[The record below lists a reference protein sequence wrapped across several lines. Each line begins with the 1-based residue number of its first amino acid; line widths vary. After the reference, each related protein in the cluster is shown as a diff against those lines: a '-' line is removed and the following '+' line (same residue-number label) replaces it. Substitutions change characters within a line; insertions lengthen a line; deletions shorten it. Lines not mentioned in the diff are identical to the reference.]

1 MGPYV
6 SSAARMMCDDRMKVP
21 LVIAHRGVPGERL
34 EHTRPSYLLA
44 IEQGA
49 DFIEPDVVSTSD
61 RILVVRH
68 ENEIDGTTDVSDRPE
83 FADRKATKVVD
94 GVSHTGWFTED
105 FTLAELKT
113 LRCKER
119 IPDLRPG
126 NVALA
131 GTEEIL
137 TLDEV
142 LDIAEDAG
150 REAPVGV
157 YIETKHPSYFEGRG
171 ISLNDLLIETLER
184 RGFNDP
190 DATVV
195 IQSFESANVR
205 ALRPRTPAILVQ
217 LMSVE
222 GQPADFTVTGDSRT
236 YDDLRSADGLAFVA
250 EYADAIGPYKELV
263 VAPGVGPT
271 GLVERAHNAG
281 LDVHIWTMRNEN
293 NFLPTNLRKGTVM
306 ADHGDALSEYL
317 AFFDAGVDGVFS
329 DFTSTAVQA
338 RSQWLQSH

>member
-1 MGPYV
+1 MEGV
-6 SSAARMMCDDRMKVP
+6 KVP
-21 LVIAHRGVPGERL
+21 LVVAHRGVPGERL

-61 RILVVRH
+61 GHLVVRH
-68 ENEIDGTTDVSDRPE
+68 ENWIDGTTDVADHPE
-83 FADRKATKVVD
+83 FVDRQATKIVD
-94 GVSHTGWFTED
+94 GVSITGWFTED

-119 IPDLRPG
+119 IPDVRPK

-131 GTEEIL
+131 GTEQIL

-150 REAPVGV
+150 GEAPVGV
-157 YIETKHPSYFEGRG
+157 YIETKHPSYFESLG
-171 ISLNDLLIETLER
+171 INLNDMLIETLER

-190 DATVV
+190 DALVV
-195 IQSFESANVR
+195 IQSFESANLR
-205 ALRPRTPAILVQ
+205 AIRPRTPAMLVQ
-217 LMSVE
+217 LMMVK
-222 GQPADFTVTGDSRT
+222 GQPADFAVAGDPRT
-236 YDDLRSADGLAFVA
+236 YEDLRSDEGLAFVA
-250 EYADAIGPYKELV
+250 EYADVIGPNKQV
-263 VAPGVGPT
+263 VIKPDVGPT
-271 GLVERAHNAG
+271 GLIERAHAAG
-281 LDVHIWTMRNEN
+281 LDVHVWTMRNEN
-293 NFLPTNLRKGTVM
+293 QFLPKKLQKGRKKL
-306 ADHGDALSEYL
+306 AHGKAVDELL
-317 AFFDAGVDGVFS
+317 LFFDAGVDGVFS

>member
-1 MGPYV
+1 MGRDGGV
-6 SSAARMMCDDRMKVP
+6 KVP
-21 LVIAHRGVPGERL
+21 LIIAHRGVPGERL

-61 RILVVRH
+61 GVLVVRH
-68 ENEIDGTTDVSDRPE
+68 ENWIDGTTDVADHRE
-83 FADRKATKVVD
+83 FADRRATKVVD
-94 GVSHTGWFTED
+94 GASITGWFTED

-126 NVALA
+126 NVTLA

-142 LDIAEDAG
+142 LDIAETAG
-150 REAPVGV
+150 GEAPVGV
-157 YIETKHPSYFEGRG
+157 YIETKHPSYFESIG
-171 ISLNDLLIETLER
+171 ISLNDMLIETLER

-190 DATVV
+190 DALVV
-195 IQSFESANVR
+195 IQSFESANLR
-205 ALRPRTPAILVQ
+205 AIRTRTPAMLVQ
-217 LMSVE
+217 LMMVQ
-222 GQPADFTVTGDSRT
+222 GAPADFVVAGDART
-236 YDDLRSADGLAFVA
+236 YADLRTDKGLAFVA

-263 VAPGVGPT
+263 VKPGAGPT
-271 GLVERAHNAG
+271 GLVDRAHASG
-281 LDVHIWTMRNEN
+281 LDVHVWTMRNEN
-293 NFLPTNLRKGTVM
+293 NFLPPALRKGRKEL
-306 ADHGDALSEYL
+306 AHGKAVDELFQ
-317 AFFDAGVDGVFS
+317 FFDAGIDGAFS

-338 RSQWLQSH
+338 RSQWLKRQ

>member
-1 MGPYV
+1 MG
-6 SSAARMMCDDRMKVP
+6 CDGRVNVP

-61 RILVVRH
+61 HVLVVRH
-68 ENEIDGTTDVSDRPE
+68 ENEIDGTTDVAERPE

-119 IPDLRPG
+119 IPDLRPD
-126 NVALA
+126 NVALG

-150 REAPVGV
+150 GEAPVGV
-157 YIETKHPSYFEGRG
+157 YIETKHPSYFEGLG
-171 ISLNDLLIETLER
+171 VSLNDLLIETLER

-190 DATVV
+190 DSTVV
-195 IQSFESANVR
+195 IQSFESANLR
-205 ALRPRTPAILVQ
+205 ALRPRTPAMLVQ

-222 GQPADFTVTGDSRT
+222 GQPADFTVAGDSRT
-236 YDDLRSADGLAFVA
+236 YDDLRTDKGLEFVA

-263 VAPGVGPT
+263 VAPNAGPT
-271 GLVERAHNAG
+271 GLVERAHMAG

-293 NFLPTNLRKGTVM
+293 NFLPPEFRSGAETL
-306 ADHGDALSEYL
+306 AHGDAMGELL
-317 AFFDAGVDGVFS
+317 QFFDAGVDGVFS

-338 RSQWLQSH
+338 RSRWLQSH

>member
-1 MGPYV
+1 ML
-6 SSAARMMCDDRMKVP
+6 P

-61 RILVVRH
+61 GILVVRH
-68 ENEIDGTTDVSDRPE
+68 ENEIDGTTDVADRPE
-83 FADRKATKVVD
+83 FADRKATKIVD

-142 LDIAEDAG
+142 LDIAETAG
-150 REAPVGV
+150 GEAPVGV
-157 YIETKHPSYFEGRG
+157 YIETKHPSYFESIG
-171 ISLNDLLIETLER
+171 ISLNDMLIETLER
-184 RGFNDP
+184 RGFNDE
-190 DATVV
+190 DSTVV
-195 IQSFESANVR
+195 IQSFESANLR
-205 ALRPRTPAILVQ
+205 ALRPRTPAMLVQ

-222 GQPADFTVTGDSRT
+222 GQPADFTVAGDART
-236 YDDLRSADGLAFVA
+236 YDNLRSDEGLAFVA
-250 EYADAIGPYKELV
+250 EYADAIGPFKELV
-263 VAPGVGPT
+263 VKPGAGPT
-271 GLVERAHNAG
+271 GLVERAHAAG
-281 LDVHIWTMRNEN
+281 LDVHVWTMRNEN
-293 NFLPTNLRKGTVM
+293 AFLPPAMRVGTEKL
-306 ADHGDALSEYL
+306 AHGDAVSEL
-317 AFFDAGVDGVFS
+317 LQFFDAGIDGAFS

-338 RSQWLQSH
+338 RSQWLQSQ